1 MIEYIKILKNQE
13 MRGKKGQN
21 MKKYEEE
28 KYRFENIKD
37 RIYPWVRGELP
48 TPYAVNG
55 KHISEKDTPVVS
67 FIGGLGIIFVIKR
80 DEDVFEVLKDHMLMP
95 ECDVE
100 ALYYASC
107 ENLVRD
113 VEFVIGNTWYG
124 GFAIL
129 ADGWHEASALCF
141 KHIWQV
147 CVDKLKDDLVIMAPT
162 RETVLFAPA
171 SQKEAVRKMTE
182 HGRQA
187 YAQAKDK
194 ISEDLMVFSKDRKEL
209 MLYKE

>member
-1 MIEYIKILKNQE
+1 
-13 MRGKKGQN
+13 

-28 KYRFENIKD
+28 KYRFENIKE
-37 RIYPWVRGELP
+37 RIYPWIRRELG
-48 TPYAVNG
+48 TPYALNG
-55 KHISEKDTPVVS
+55 KHITEKDTPVVS
-67 FIGGLGIIFVIKR
+67 FIGDLRIIFVIKR
-80 DEDVFEVLKDHMLMP
+80 DEDVYVVLKDNMLP
-95 ECDVE
+95 PDCDVE
-100 ALYYASC
+100 ALYYTAC

-113 VEFVIGNTWYG
+113 VEFVIANTWYG

-129 ADGWHEASALCF
+129 ADGWHEASSLCF

-182 HGRQA
+182 HGRQS
-187 YAQAKDK
+187 YEQDKDK
-194 ISEDLMVFSKDRKEL
+194 ISHGLMLFSKDRKEL
-209 MLYKE
+209 SVWKEEESEE